1 MKRLPVGTPIRFVK
15 TLEDSFEFGRQ
26 WCKEGQTGTVLGFDC
41 KEGYMVQT
49 DAEKKPFGAT
59 RHEFEPIKT

>member
-1 MKRLPVGTPIRFVK
+1 MKRLPVGQPIRFVK
-15 TLEDSFEFGRQ
+15 TISDTEVFAT
-26 WCKEGQTGTVLGFDC
+26 EGQTGTVLGFDC

-59 RHEFEPIKT
+59 RQEFEPIKT